1 MAANVAVCGLGGSFR
16 DGGVWGVAGGEFVLL
31 LLVSIALPDAEAN
44 VSILP
49 CMESE
54 ACDGAE
60 GCLAGATL
68 SAKAAPVALLL
79 PVKEVPD

>member
-1 MAANVAVCGLGGSFR
+1 MAANVAVCDLGGSFR
-16 DGGVWGVAGGEFVLL
+16 DGGVWRVAGGEFVLL
-31 LLVSIALPDAEAN
+31 LLVRTALPDAEAN

-54 ACDGAE
+54 ACDAAG
-60 GCLAGATL
+60 GCIAGAMS